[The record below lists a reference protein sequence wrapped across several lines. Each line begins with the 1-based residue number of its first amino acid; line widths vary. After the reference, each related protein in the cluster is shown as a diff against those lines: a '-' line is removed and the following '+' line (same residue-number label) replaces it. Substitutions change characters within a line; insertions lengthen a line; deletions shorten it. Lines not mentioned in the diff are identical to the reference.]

1 MARQVKD
8 ARLETRQSRLRLPAS
23 KEPYWRLICSG
34 CYIGYR
40 KGPQGGVWWFRLI
53 KPGTKSYKRIVIG
66 KADDILDS
74 DGIEIFSFK
83 EAQIKTHD
91 LIDTLLK
98 DHPKS
103 TIKYATEHYLKWFKE
118 NRKSFQETQT
128 SINAHILPYF
138 GDKLISGLTTKE
150 IKAWHQKLASAPA
163 RKRSSKFGKQQYRDA
178 AASDDKKRS
187 RKATANRIL
196 SVFKAI
202 LNKAYQDEMVDDDLA
217 WRRVKPF
224 EKVDEPKVRFLTE
237 AEAKRLINAAKS
249 ELRELIQ
256 AALYT
261 GARFNELTN
270 LLMCDVHLN
279 DAPYIFIQPSKS
291 GKGRYVP
298 LNDSGAHFFK
308 KILIGKLGNDLVF
321 TKINNMAWGKNH
333 HVRLLKEA
341 CTNAKIE
348 PAVSFHELRHT
359 YASLLA
365 QAGADLL
372 TISKL
377 LGHADTRVTSRH
389 YAHLCDK
396 TLSNTVKNLLPK
408 FTDSSPYKVIEHM
421 KV

>member
-8 ARLETRQSRLRLPAS
+8 PRLETRQSRLKLVIS
-23 KEPYWRLICSG
+23 KDPYWRLICAG

-40 KGPQGGVWWFRLI
+40 KGPQGGSWWFRQI
-53 KPGTKSYKRIVIG
+53 RPGTKSYKRTVIG

-74 DGIEIFSFK
+74 DGIEILSFK
-83 EAQIKTHD
+83 DAQLKAHE
-91 LIDTLLK
+91 LIDTFLK

-103 TIKYATEHYLKWFKE
+103 TVKYATDHYLNWFKE
-118 NRKSFQETQT
+118 NRKSIQETQA

-138 GDKLISGLTTKE
+138 GDKLISELSTKE
-150 IKAWHQKLASAPA
+150 IKAWHQKLASSPA
-163 RKRSSKFGKQQYRDA
+163 RKRSSKFGKQQYRNA
-178 AASDDKKRS
+178 ADSDDQKRS
-187 RKATANRIL
+187 RKATANRNL
-196 SVFKAI
+196 SVLKAI
-202 LNKAYQDEMVDDDLA
+202 LNKAYQDEIVDDDLA

-224 EKVDEPKVRFLTE
+224 ENVDEPKVRFLTE

-249 ELRELIQ
+249 DLRQLIQ

-261 GARFNELTN
+261 GARFNELAS
-270 LLMCDVHLN
+270 LKVCDVHLKVK
-279 DAPYIFIQPSKS
+279 DKAYIYIQPSKS
-291 GKGRYVP
+291 GKGRYVY
-298 LNDSGAHFFK
+298 LNNSGMQFFMNV
-308 KILIGKLGNDLVF
+308 IVGKLGNHLVF
-321 TKINNMAWGKNH
+321 TKSDNMQWGKNH

-341 CTNAKIE
+341 CAYARIE

-396 TLSNTVKNLLPK
+396 TLAKAVNEMLPSFSILDKNVNV
-408 FTDSSPYKVIEHM
+408 FSI
-421 KV
+421 

>member
-8 ARLETRQSRLRLPAS
+8 ARLETRQSRLRLPPN
-23 KEPYWRLICSG
+23 KDPYWRLICSG

-40 KGPQGGVWWFRLI
+40 KGPQGGSWWFRLI

-66 KADDILDS
+66 KADDVLDS
-74 DGIEIFSFK
+74 DGVEILSFK
-83 EAQIKTHD
+83 EAQLKTHE
-91 LIDTLLK
+91 LIETLLK

-103 TIKYATEHYLKWFKE
+103 TVKYAIEHYLKWFKE
-118 NRKSFQETQT
+118 NRKSINETQA

-138 GDKLISGLTTKE
+138 GDKLISDLTTKE
-150 IKAWHQKLASAPA
+150 IKAWHQKLASSPA
-163 RKRSSKFGKQQYRDA
+163 RKRSSKFGQQQYRNHAD
-178 AASDDKKRS
+178 SDDKKRS
-187 RKATANRIL
+187 RKATANRTL

-202 LNKAYQDEMVDDDLA
+202 LNKAYQDEVVDDDLA

-237 AEAKRLINAAKS
+237 AEAKRLINAAKAD
-249 ELRELIQ
+249 LRQMIQ

-261 GARFNELTN
+261 GARFNELAS
-270 LLMCDVHLN
+270 LKVCDVHLN
-279 DAPYIFIQPSKS
+279 DKPYIYIQPSKN
-291 GKGRYVP
+291 GKSRYVP
-298 LNDSGAHFFK
+298 LNESGTQFFK
-308 KILIGKLGNDLVF
+308 KAIIGKLGNHFVF
-321 TKINNMAWGKNH
+321 TKNNNMPWGKNH

-341 CTNAKIE
+341 CTNARIE
-348 PAVSFHELRHT
+348 STVSFHELRHT

-396 TLSNTVKNLLPK
+396 TLANIVNEMLPSFSIQEK
-408 FTDSSPYKVIEHM
+408 YINVLPILA
-421 KV
+421 